1 MSYLVCHMEK
11 YKRQDV
17 SPVEKENERDEKYD
31 ATNPQIDSERTKNN
45 YHIINPQGKYI
56 DFINERIKSLTLSR
70 KLRSDAI
77 YMSSFVLGSDG
88 EFFKT
93 LSKYEQCQFFKDCTN
108 FFCDKYGREN
118 IISAIVHEDETTP
131 HMHLNFVPIVN
142 GKLCS
147 KDLFDKKKLSI
158 LQTEFHEVVGKKY
171 GLKCGKEGSQAKHL
185 STAEFKANKIIEEAE
200 EIRQETLSYKQALDE
215 AKGGKIA
222 RGKKELK
229 GQVIAVTAEN
239 KELTKRLDVAMG
251 ETLQMVKE
259 NKVLQER
266 NDRLSKYLPVI
277 SRLQKEHPELY
288 CELQKPKEKPKP
300 FNSRFNQNYK

>member
-1 MSYLVCHMEK
+1 MSFLVCHMEK

-17 SPVEKENERDEKYD
+17 SPVEKENERDENYD
-31 ATNPQIDSERTKNN
+31 ACNPQIDTERTKDN
-45 YHIINPQGKYI
+45 YHIIYPQGKYI
-56 DFINERIKSLTLSR
+56 DFINERIKSLNLSR

-77 YMSSFVLGSDG
+77 YMNSFVLGSDG
-88 EFFKT
+88 EFFKA
-93 LSKYEQCQFFKDCTN
+93 LSKHEQRQFFEDCTN

-118 IISAIVHEDETTP
+118 VISAIVHEDETTP

-147 KDLFDKKKLSI
+147 KDLFNKTKLSI

-171 GLKCGKEGSQAKHL
+171 GLKRGKEGSQAKHL

-215 AKGGKIA
+215 AKEGKIA

-251 ETLQMVKE
+251 ETLKMAKE
-259 NKVLQER
+259 NKALQER
-266 NDRLSKYLPVI
+266 NERIAKYLPVI

-288 CELQKPKEKPKP
+288 SELQKPKEKPKP
-300 FNSRFNQNYK
+300 FNSRFNSNYK

>member
-17 SPVEKENERDEKYD
+17 SPVEKENERDENYE
-31 ATNPQIDSERTKNN
+31 ATNPQIDSERTKDN
-45 YHIINPQGKYI
+45 YHIIYPQGKYI
-56 DFINERIKSLTLSR
+56 DFINERIKSLNLSR

-77 YMSSFVLGSDG
+77 YMNSFVIGSDG

-93 LSKYEQCQFFKDCTN
+93 LSKYEQRLFFEDCTD
-108 FFCDKYGREN
+108 FFCDKYGRAN
-118 IISAIVHEDETTP
+118 VISAIVHEDETTP

-147 KDLFDKKKLSI
+147 KDLFDKTKLSI

-171 GLKCGKEGSQAKHL
+171 GLKRGKEGSQAKHI
-185 STAEFKANKIIEEAE
+185 SSAEFKANKIIEEAE

-215 AKGGKIA
+215 AKNGKIA
-222 RGKKELK
+222 RGKKDLK
-229 GQVIAVTAEN
+229 NQVMAVTADN

-251 ETLQMVKE
+251 ETLQMAKE
-259 NKVLQER
+259 NKILQER

-288 CELQKPKEKPKP
+288 SELQKPKEKPKP
-300 FNSRFNQNYK
+300 FNSRFNSNYK

>member
-11 YKRQDV
+11 YKRQDI
-17 SPVEKENERDEKYD
+17 SPVEKENERDENYD
-31 ATNPQIDSERTKNN
+31 ATNPQIDSEKTKNN
-45 YHIINPQGKYI
+45 YHIIYPQGKYI
-56 DFINERIKSLTLSR
+56 DFINKRIKSLNLSR

-77 YMSSFVLGSDG
+77 YMNSFVLGSDG

-93 LSKYEQCQFFKDCTN
+93 LSKYEQRLFFEDCTN

-118 IISAIVHEDETTP
+118 VISAIVHDDETTP
-131 HMHLNFVPIVN
+131 HMHLNFVPIIN

-171 GLKCGKEGSQAKHL
+171 GLKRGKEGSQAKHL
-185 STAEFKANKIIEEAE
+185 STAEFKANKLIEEAE
-200 EIRQETLSYKQALDE
+200 EIRQETLSYKKALDE
-215 AKGGKIA
+215 AKDGKIA

-229 GQVIAVTAEN
+229 GQVVAVTAEN

-251 ETLQMVKE
+251 ETLQMAKE

-288 CELQKPKEKPKP
+288 SELQKPKEKPKP
-300 FNSRFNQNYK
+300 FNSRFNSNYK

>member
-17 SPVEKENERDEKYD
+17 SPVEKENERDENYD
-31 ATNPQIDSERTKNN
+31 ATNPQIDRERTKNN
-45 YHIINPQGKYI
+45 YHIISPQGKYI

-77 YMSSFVLGSDG
+77 YMNSFVLGSDG

-93 LSKYEQCQFFKDCTN
+93 LSKYEQRQFFEDCTN

-118 IISAIVHEDETTP
+118 VISAIVHEDETTP

-171 GLKCGKEGSQAKHL
+171 GLKRGKEGSQARHI
-185 STAEFKANKIIEEAE
+185 SSAEFKANKIIEEAE
-200 EIRQETLSYKQALDE
+200 KMRQETLSYKQALEE
-215 AKGGKIA
+215 AKDGKIA
-222 RGKKELK
+222 RGKKDLK
-229 GQVIAVTAEN
+229 NQIVSVTAEN

-251 ETLQMVKE
+251 ETLQMAKE
-259 NKVLQER
+259 NKALQER
-266 NDRLSKYLPVI
+266 NERIAQYLPVI
-277 SRLQKEHPELY
+277 SRLQKENPELY
-288 CELQKPKEKPKP
+288 NELQKSKEKPKP
-300 FNSRFNQNYK
+300 FNSRFNSNYK

>member
-17 SPVEKENERDEKYD
+17 SPVEKENERDKNYD
-31 ATNPQIDSERTKNN
+31 ATNPQIDSEKTINN
-45 YHIINPQGKYI
+45 YHIIYPQGKYI
-56 DFINERIKSLTLSR
+56 DFINERIKSLNLSR

-77 YMSSFVLGSDG
+77 YMNSFVIGSDG

-93 LSKYEQCQFFKDCTN
+93 LSKYEQRLFFENCTD

-171 GLKCGKEGSQAKHL
+171 GLKRGKEGSQAKHL

-215 AKGGKIA
+215 VKDGKIA
-222 RGKKELK
+222 RGKKDLK
-229 GQVIAVTAEN
+229 NQVVAVTAEN

-251 ETLQMVKE
+251 ETLQMAKE

-288 CELQKPKEKPKP
+288 SDLQKPKEKPKP
-300 FNSRFNQNYK
+300 FNSRFYQNCK

>member
-17 SPVEKENERDEKYD
+17 SPVEKENERDENYD
-31 ATNPQIDSERTKNN
+31 ATNPQIDSEKTKNN
-45 YHIINPQGKYI
+45 YHIIYPQGQYI

-77 YMSSFVLGSDG
+77 YMNSFVLGSDG

-93 LSKYEQCQFFKDCTN
+93 LSKYEQRLFFEDCTD
-108 FFCDKYGREN
+108 FFCDKYGKEN
-118 IISAIVHEDETTP
+118 VISVVVHEDETTP

-147 KDLFDKKKLSI
+147 KDLFNKKKLSI
-158 LQTEFHEVVGKKY
+158 LQTEFYEVVGKKY
-171 GLKCGKEGSQAKHL
+171 GLKRGKEGSQAKHL

-215 AKGGKIA
+215 AKDGKIA
-222 RGKKELK
+222 RGKKDLK
-229 GQVIAVTAEN
+229 NQVVAVTAEN

-251 ETLQMVKE
+251 ETLQMAKE

-288 CELQKPKEKPKP
+288 SDLQKPKEKPKP
-300 FNSRFNQNYK
+300 FNSRFNSNYK

>member
-1 MSYLVCHMEK
+1 M
-11 YKRQDV
+11 
-17 SPVEKENERDEKYD
+17 N
-31 ATNPQIDSERTKNN
+31 
-45 YHIINPQGKYI
+45 
-56 DFINERIKSLTLSR
+56 
-70 KLRSDAI
+70 
-77 YMSSFVLGSDG
+77 SFVIGSDG

-93 LSKYEQCQFFKDCTN
+93 LSKYEQRLFFENCTD

-171 GLKCGKEGSQAKHL
+171 GLKRGKEGSQAKHL

-215 AKGGKIA
+215 VKDGKIA
-222 RGKKELK
+222 RDKKDLK
-229 GQVIAVTAEN
+229 NQVVAVTAEN

-251 ETLQMVKE
+251 ETLQMAKE

-288 CELQKPKEKPKP
+288 SDLQKPKEKPKP
-300 FNSRFNQNYK
+300 FNSRFNSNYK

>member
-1 MSYLVCHMEK
+1 M
-11 YKRQDV
+11 
-17 SPVEKENERDEKYD
+17 N
-31 ATNPQIDSERTKNN
+31 
-45 YHIINPQGKYI
+45 
-56 DFINERIKSLTLSR
+56 
-70 KLRSDAI
+70 
-77 YMSSFVLGSDG
+77 SFVIGSDG

-93 LSKYEQCQFFKDCTN
+93 LSKYEQRLFFENCTD

-171 GLKCGKEGSQAKHL
+171 GLKRGKEGSQAKHI
-185 STAEFKANKIIEEAE
+185 SSGEFKANKIIEEAE
-200 EIRQETLSYKQALDE
+200 EMRQETLSYKQSLDE
-215 AKGGKIA
+215 AKDGKIA
-222 RGKKELK
+222 RGKKDLK
-229 GQVIAVTAEN
+229 NQIVAVTAEN

-251 ETLQMVKE
+251 ETLQMAKE
-259 NKVLQER
+259 NKALQER

-288 CELQKPKEKPKP
+288 RELQKPKEKPKP
-300 FNSRFNQNYK
+300 FNSRFNSNYK

>member
-1 MSYLVCHMEK
+1 MSFLVCHMEK

-17 SPVEKENERDEKYD
+17 SPVEKENERDENYD
-31 ATNPQIDSERTKNN
+31 ACNPQIDTERTKDN
-45 YHIINPQGKYI
+45 YHIIYPQGKYI
-56 DFINERIKSLTLSR
+56 DFINERIKSLNLSR

-77 YMSSFVLGSDG
+77 YMNSFVLGSDG
-88 EFFKT
+88 EFFKA
-93 LSKYEQCQFFKDCTN
+93 LSKHEQRQFFEDCTN

-118 IISAIVHEDETTP
+118 VISAVVHEDETTP
-131 HMHLNFVPIVN
+131 HMHLNFVPIIN

-158 LQTEFHEVVGKKY
+158 LQTEFYEVVGKKFS
-171 GLKCGKEGSQAKHL
+171 LKRGKEGSHAKHL

-200 EIRQETLSYKQALDE
+200 EIRQETLSYKQALEE
-215 AKGGKIA
+215 AKDGKIA
-222 RGKKELK
+222 RGKKDLK
-229 GQVIAVTAEN
+229 NQIVAVTAEN

-251 ETLQMVKE
+251 ETLQMAKE
-259 NKVLQER
+259 NKILQER

-288 CELQKPKEKPKP
+288 SELQKPKEKPKP
-300 FNSRFNQNYK
+300 FNSRFNSNYK

>member
-17 SPVEKENERDEKYD
+17 SPVEKENERDENYA

-45 YHIINPQGKYI
+45 YHIIYPQGKYI

-77 YMSSFVLGSDG
+77 YMNSFVLGSDG
-88 EFFKT
+88 EFFKI
-93 LSKYEQCQFFKDCTN
+93 LSEYEQRQFFEDCTN

-118 IISAIVHEDETTP
+118 VISAIVHEDETTP
-131 HMHLNFVPIVN
+131 HMHLNFVPIIN

-171 GLKCGKEGSQAKHL
+171 GLKRGKEGSQARHI
-185 STAEFKANKIIEEAE
+185 SSAEFKANKIIEEAE
-200 EIRQETLSYKQALDE
+200 EIRQETLSYKQALEE
-215 AKGGKIA
+215 AKDGKIA
-222 RGKKELK
+222 RGKKDLK
-229 GQVIAVTAEN
+229 NQIVAVTAEN

-251 ETLQMVKE
+251 ETLQMAKE
-259 NKVLQER
+259 NKALQES

-277 SRLQKEHPELY
+277 LRLQKEHPELY
-288 CELQKPKEKPKP
+288 SDLQKPKEKPKP
-300 FNSRFNQNYK
+300 FNSRFNSNYK

>member
-17 SPVEKENERDEKYD
+17 SPVEKENERDENYD

-45 YHIINPQGKYI
+45 YHIISPQGKYI

-77 YMSSFVLGSDG
+77 YMNSFVLGSDG
-88 EFFKT
+88 EFFKI
-93 LSKYEQCQFFKDCTN
+93 LSEYEQRQFFEDCTN

-118 IISAIVHEDETTP
+118 VISAIVHEDETTP

-147 KDLFDKKKLSI
+147 KDLFNKTKLSI

-171 GLKCGKEGSQAKHL
+171 GLKRGKEGSQAKHL

-215 AKGGKIA
+215 AKEGKIA

-251 ETLQMVKE
+251 ETLKMAKE
-259 NKVLQER
+259 NKALQER
-266 NDRLSKYLPVI
+266 NERIAKYLPVI

-288 CELQKPKEKPKP
+288 SELQKPKEKPKP
-300 FNSRFNQNYK
+300 FNSRFNSNYK

>member
-17 SPVEKENERDEKYD
+17 SPVEKENERDENYD
-31 ATNPQIDSERTKNN
+31 ATNPQIDSEKTKNN
-45 YHIINPQGKYI
+45 YHIIYPQGKYI
-56 DFINERIKSLTLSR
+56 DFINERIKSLNLSK

-77 YMSSFVLGSDG
+77 YMNSFVIGSDG

-93 LSKYEQCQFFKDCTN
+93 LSKYEQRLFFENCTD

-171 GLKCGKEGSQAKHL
+171 GLKRGKEGSQAKHI
-185 STAEFKANKIIEEAE
+185 SSAEFKANKIIEEAE
-200 EIRQETLSYKQALDE
+200 EIRQETLSYKQALNE
-215 AKGGKIA
+215 AKDGKIA
-222 RGKKELK
+222 RGKKDMK
-229 GQVIAVTAEN
+229 NQIVAVTAEN

-251 ETLQMVKE
+251 ETLQMAKE
-259 NKVLQER
+259 NKTLQER

-288 CELQKPKEKPKP
+288 SELQKPKEKPKT
-300 FNSRFNQNYK
+300 FNSRFNSNYK

>member
-1 MSYLVCHMEK
+1 MEK

-45 YHIINPQGKYI
+45 YHIISPQGKNI

-70 KLRSDAI
+70 KLRRDAI
-77 YMSSFVLGSDG
+77 YMNSFVLGSDG
-88 EFFKT
+88 KFFKT
-93 LSKYEQCQFFKDCTN
+93 LSKYDQRQFFEDCTN
-108 FFCDKYGREN
+108 FFCDKYGKEN
-118 IISAIVHEDETTP
+118 VISAIVHEDETTP
-131 HMHLNFVPIVN
+131 HMHLNFIPIVN

-158 LQTEFHEVVGKKY
+158 LQTEFYEVVGKKY
-171 GLKCGKEGSQAKHL
+171 GLKRGKEGSQAKHL

-200 EIRQETLSYKQALDE
+200 EIRQETLSYKQALDD
-215 AKGGKIA
+215 AKDGKIA
-222 RGKKELK
+222 RGKKDLK
-229 GQVIAVTAEN
+229 NQIVAVTAEN
-239 KELTKRLDVAMG
+239 KELTKRLDVAMD
-251 ETLQMVKE
+251 ETLKMANE
-259 NKVLQER
+259 NKALQER
-266 NDRLSKYLPVI
+266 NERIAKYLPVI

-288 CELQKPKEKPKP
+288 SELQKPKEKPKP

>member
-17 SPVEKENERDEKYD
+17 SPVEKENERDENYD
-31 ATNPQIDSERTKNN
+31 STNPQIDSERTKNN
-45 YHIINPQGKYI
+45 YHIIGPQGKYI
-56 DFINERIKSLTLSR
+56 DFINKRIKSLNLSR

-77 YMSSFVLGSDG
+77 YMNSFVIGSDS

-93 LSKYEQCQFFKDCTN
+93 LSQYEQRLFFENCTD

-171 GLKCGKEGSQAKHL
+171 GLKRGKEGSQAKHI
-185 STAEFKANKIIEEAE
+185 SSAEFKANKIIEEAE
-200 EIRQETLSYKQALDE
+200 EMRQETLSYKQALDE
-215 AKGGKIA
+215 AKDGKIA

-229 GQVIAVTAEN
+229 GQVVAVTAEN

-251 ETLQMVKE
+251 ETLQMAKE
-259 NKVLQER
+259 NKILQER
-266 NDRLSKYLPVI
+266 NERLSKYLPVI

-288 CELQKPKEKPKP
+288 SELQKPKEKPKP

>member
-17 SPVEKENERDEKYD
+17 SPVEKENERDENYE
-31 ATNPQIDSERTKNN
+31 ATNPQIDSERSKNN
-45 YHIINPQGKYI
+45 YHIIYPQGKYI
-56 DFINERIKSLTLSR
+56 DLINERIKSLTLSR

-77 YMSSFVLGSDG
+77 YMNSFVLGSDG

-93 LSKYEQCQFFKDCTN
+93 LSKYEQRQFFEDCTN

-118 IISAIVHEDETTP
+118 VISAVVHEDETTP

-158 LQTEFHEVVGKKY
+158 LQTEFHEAVGKKY
-171 GLKCGKEGSQAKHL
+171 GLQRGKEGSQAKHI
-185 STAEFKANKIIEEAE
+185 SSAEFKANKIIEEAE
-200 EIRQETLSYKQALDE
+200 EIRQETLSYKKALDE
-215 AKGGKIA
+215 AKDGKIA
-222 RGKKELK
+222 RDKKELK
-229 GQVIAVTAEN
+229 GQVVAVTAEN

-251 ETLQMVKE
+251 ETLQMAKE
-259 NKVLQER
+259 NKILQER
-266 NDRLSKYLPVI
+266 NESLSKYLPVI

-288 CELQKPKEKPKP
+288 SELQKPKEKPKP

>member
-17 SPVEKENERDEKYD
+17 SLVEKENERDKNYD
-31 ATNPQIDSERTKNN
+31 ATNPQIDSEKTINN
-45 YHIINPQGKYI
+45 YHIIYPQGKYI
-56 DFINERIKSLTLSR
+56 DFINERIKSLNLSR

-77 YMSSFVLGSDG
+77 YMNSFVIGSDG

-93 LSKYEQCQFFKDCTN
+93 LSKYEQRLFFENCTD

-171 GLKCGKEGSQAKHL
+171 GLKRGKEGSQAKHL

-215 AKGGKIA
+215 VKDGKIA
-222 RGKKELK
+222 RDKKDLK
-229 GQVIAVTAEN
+229 NQVVAVTAEN

-251 ETLQMVKE
+251 ETLQMAKE

-288 CELQKPKEKPKP
+288 SDLQKPKEKPKP
-300 FNSRFNQNYK
+300 FNSRFYQNYK

>member
-45 YHIINPQGKYI
+45 YHIISPQGKYI
-56 DFINERIKSLTLSR
+56 DFINERIKSLNLSR

-77 YMSSFVLGSDG
+77 YMNSFVLGSDW

-93 LSKYEQCQFFKDCTN
+93 LSKYEQRQFFEDCTN

-118 IISAIVHEDETTP
+118 VISAIVHEDETTP

-142 GKLCS
+142 RKLCS

-158 LQTEFHEVVGKKY
+158 LQTEFYEVVGKKY
-171 GLKCGKEGSQAKHL
+171 GLKRGKEGSQAKHL

-200 EIRQETLSYKQALDE
+200 EIRQETLSYKQALEE
-215 AKGGKIA
+215 AKDGKIA
-222 RGKKELK
+222 RGKKDLK
-229 GQVIAVTAEN
+229 NQIVAVTAEN
-239 KELTKRLDVAMG
+239 KELTKRLDIAMG
-251 ETLQMVKE
+251 ETLQMAKE
-259 NKVLQER
+259 NKILQER
-266 NDRLSKYLPVI
+266 NERIAKHLPVI

-288 CELQKPKEKPKP
+288 SELQKPKEKPKP
-300 FNSRFNQNYK
+300 FNSRFNSNYK

>member
-17 SPVEKENERDEKYD
+17 SPVEKENERDENYD
-31 ATNPQIDSERTKNN
+31 ATNPQIDTEKTKNN
-45 YHIINPQGKYI
+45 YHIIYPQGKYI
-56 DFINERIKSLTLSR
+56 DFINERIKSLNLSK

-77 YMSSFVLGSDG
+77 YMNSFVIGSDG

-93 LSKYEQCQFFKDCTN
+93 LSKYEQRLFFENCTD

-171 GLKCGKEGSQAKHL
+171 GLKRGKEGSQAKHI
-185 STAEFKANKIIEEAE
+185 SSAEFKANKIIEEAE
-200 EIRQETLSYKQALDE
+200 EIRQETLSYKQALNE
-215 AKGGKIA
+215 AKDGKIA
-222 RGKKELK
+222 RGKKDLK
-229 GQVIAVTAEN
+229 NQIVAVTAEN

-251 ETLQMVKE
+251 ETLQMAKE
-259 NKVLQER
+259 NKTLQER

-288 CELQKPKEKPKP
+288 SDLQKPKEKPKP
-300 FNSRFNQNYK
+300 FNSRFNSNYK